1 MTLTMGTML
10 IAKQE
15 PIGEDQHGAESFLF
29 LFLFLSEAPLL
40 DACASFGMNACA
52 FVGNVGKE
60 HSIAAEEH
68 DHALQ
73 HCLNA
78 IYNCFGYDGNNLYER
93 RRC

>member
-29 LFLFLSEAPLL
+29 LFLSEAPLL

-52 FVGNVGKE
+52 FVGNVGNR
-60 HSIAAEEH
+60 SIAL
-68 DHALQ
+68 LQ
-73 HCLNA
+73 RSMTMHCSTA
-78 IYNCFGYDGNNLYER
+78 
-93 RRC
+93 